1 MKKITVLFA
10 SALVLGLSLA
20 SCNKDDD
27 SSSSSSSVGI
37 EGKWKYSKEGAIV
50 SGQEVLTDYVNEAPE
65 CGNDY
70 IEVLAGGTAKDYYF
84 YNDGGC
90 VSDVATGTW
99 SKSGNTMTVTFD
111 GVTENATIL
120 TLNSTTLKVKYTD
133 NESGMEMLQV
143 YTRM

>member
-1 MKKITVLFA
+1 MKKITLLFV
-10 SALVLGLSLA
+10 SALALGMVFT

-27 SSSSSSSVGI
+27 SSSSSSASI

-50 SGQEVLTDYVNEAPE
+50 SGQEVLTDYLNEAPQ

-70 IEVLAGGTAKDYYF
+70 IEILAGGTAKDVYY

-90 VSDVATGTW
+90 LSDVGTGTW
-99 SKSGNTMTVTFD
+99 SKSGNIMTVTFD
-111 GVTENATIL
+111 GVAENAEIL
-120 TLNSTTLKVKYTD
+120 TLDSTTLKVKYTD
-133 NESGMEMLQV
+133 NGMEMVNV

>member
-1 MKKITVLFA
+1 MKKITILFA
-10 SALVLGLSLA
+10 SALVLGLSFA

-27 SSSSSSSVGI
+27 SSSSSSVSV

-50 SGQEVLTDYVNEAPE
+50 SGQEVLTDYVNDAPE

-70 IEVLAGGTAKDYYF
+70 IEVLAGGTAKDVYF

-90 VSDVATGTW
+90 LSDISTGTW
-99 SKSGNTMTVTFD
+99 SKTDNTMTVTFD
-111 GVTENATIL
+111 GMSETATIL

-133 NESGMEMLQV
+133 SDTGMEMIQV
-143 YTRM
+143 FTRM